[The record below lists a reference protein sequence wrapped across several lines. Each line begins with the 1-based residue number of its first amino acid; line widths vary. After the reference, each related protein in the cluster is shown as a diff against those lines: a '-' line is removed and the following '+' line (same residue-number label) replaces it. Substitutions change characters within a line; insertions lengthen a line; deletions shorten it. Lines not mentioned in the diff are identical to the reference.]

1 MLKLSKKGEDLIKF
15 YKRMAKEGYNRT
27 DGIKVQSAYN
37 DFELQKF
44 RNVVKQNLQQEQI
57 KTVLDYGGGGSDW
70 NAANFE
76 PTTGQSAKEFFNI
89 QEVNTFEPAR
99 NLTKKTKSDCVV
111 CVDVL
116 EHIFIADIASVVKD
130 LFKLSKKL
138 LIINVA
144 CYKAAALLPNGEN
157 AHVTVRNPHW
167 WKGVVDTIAL
177 NFKEIEVML
186 ICSTTFSSGIIF
198 KTFKVSEWYSAS
210 KFSVD
215 IEGNTFSPA

>member
-1 MLKLSKKGEDLIKF
+1 MLKLSKKGTDLIKY
-15 YKRMAKEGYNRT
+15 YKSMAKEGYDRI

-44 RNVVKQNLQQEQI
+44 RNVVKHNMQQEEI

-70 NAANFE
+70 DAINFD
-76 PTTGQSAKEFFNI
+76 PVTGKSAKEFFDLE
-89 QEVNTFEPAR
+89 EVNTFEPAR
-99 NLTKKTKSDCVV
+99 SLLKKVKSDCVV

-116 EHIFIADIASVVKD
+116 EHIFVADIATVVKD
-130 LFKLSKKL
+130 LFNLSKKL
-138 LIINVA
+138 LVINVA

-177 NFKEIEVML
+177 DYKNVEVML
-186 ICSTTFSSGIIF
+186 ICSTTF
-198 KTFKVSEWYSAS
+198 
-210 KFSVD
+210 
-215 IEGNTFSPA
+215 

>member
-1 MLKLSKKGEDLIKF
+1 MLKLSKKGTDLIKY
-15 YKRMAKEGYNRT
+15 YKRMAKEGYDRI

-44 RNVVKQNLQQEQI
+44 RNVVRHNMQQEEI

-70 NAANFE
+70 DAINFD
-76 PTTGQSAKEFFNI
+76 PVTGKSAKEFFNLE
-89 QEVNTFEPAR
+89 EVNTFEPAR
-99 NLTKKTKSDCVV
+99 SLLKKVESDCVV

-116 EHIFIADIASVVKD
+116 EHIFVADIATVVKD

-138 LIINVA
+138 LVINVA
-144 CYKAAALLPNGEN
+144 CYKDAALLPNGEN

-177 NFKEIEVML
+177 DYKDVEVML

-210 KFSVD
+210 KFSIDV
-215 IEGNTFSPA
+215 EGAMFSPT

>member
-1 MLKLSKKGEDLIKF
+1 MLKLSKKGTDLIKY
-15 YKRMAKEGYNRT
+15 YKRMAKEGYDRI

-44 RNVVKQNLQQEQI
+44 RNVVRHNMQQEEI

-70 NAANFE
+70 DAINFD
-76 PTTGQSAKEFFNI
+76 PVTGKSAKEFFNLE
-89 QEVNTFEPAR
+89 EVNTFEPAR
-99 NLTKKTKSDCVV
+99 SLLKKVESDCVV

-116 EHIFIADIASVVKD
+116 EHIFVADIATVVKD

-138 LIINVA
+138 LVINVA

-157 AHVTVRNPHW
+157 AHVTVRNQHW

-177 NFKEIEVML
+177 DYKDVEVML
-186 ICSTTFSSGIIF
+186 ICSTTFSSGIIL
-198 KTFKVSEWYSAS
+198 SL
-210 KFSVD
+210 
-215 IEGNTFSPA
+215 IHI